1 MHAAYKHSPHPA
13 LSFTQVSNREEIYSA
28 ASGNTAEE
36 DAISTLESEAEM
48 LLEDVSVGTSSTV
61 ASSGP
66 EATIFATIPD
76 VQTTPASV
84 EPDATIT
91 KLN

>member
-1 MHAAYKHSPHPA
+1 M
-13 LSFTQVSNREEIYSA
+13 LSNYSCIPDENRKEANSGGTAVSS
-28 ASGNTAEE
+28 AEE

-61 ASSGP
+61 ASSGR
-66 EATIFATIPD
+66 EATIVATIPD
-76 VQTTPASV
+76 VETTPASV